1 MPYALCPVQIQGEQ
15 CPQDITNAMIPEK
28 FIQSNL
34 QGISFI
40 GPEIILTLA
49 MLALLLVGVLLPY
62 WRHRSVFTVLALV
75 ALAGS
80 LLPLWKLPA
89 PEPNLTYL
97 SDLFVW
103 DWLTFFFKPFFVA
116 AGAFVVLLTQGSSEI
131 DNVEYSECTILV
143 LAVTMGMMLLV
154 ASTDL
159 LMIYLAF
166 ETMGIL
172 SYLLVGIRAR
182 DLRSGEAAL
191 KYVLYGAFTSGA
203 MLFGFSLLFGLAGT
217 TDLLEISQRVAA
229 ASQHPQYKIL
239 LIVAVLFFLAGL
251 LFKTASF
258 PFHFWCPDVYE
269 GAATPITAFLSVG
282 PKAAG
287 FALFIRL
294 FYPLFASTGEAGA
307 YEAISGLD
315 WPSILALVSAITM
328 TLGNLAAIH
337 QNNLKRLLAYSS
349 IAHAGYLFMGI
360 VALSDF
366 GLRAVVFY
374 LVVYLF
380 MNLGAFGV
388 VTLVANAGGGEEIH
402 SYQGLGVRAPYTCV
416 AMAIFL
422 FSLIGLPPFA
432 GFVGKVYLFAAVIY
446 QKIYWLAVVAA
457 LNTVISLYY
466 YLRVIKAM
474 FLDKPTEAIQI
485 QVSLGSQAL
494 LLALLVP
501 TLGLGIYWQPLA
513 RVVNGMF

>member
-1 MPYALCPVQIQGEQ
+1 MTG
-15 CPQDITNAMIPEK
+15 IPEA
-28 FIQSNL
+28 FIKSNL
-34 QGISFI
+34 QGIAFI
-40 GPEIILTLA
+40 GPEIILTLVI
-49 MLALLLVGVLLPY
+49 LLILLVGVLLPY
-62 WRHRSVFTVLALV
+62 WRHRLLFTILAV
-75 ALAGS
+75 AGLAGS
-80 LLPLWKLPA
+80 LFPLWKLPQPA
-89 PEPNLTYL
+89 PDLTYL
-97 SDLFVW
+97 SELFVW
-103 DWLTFFFKPFFVA
+103 DWLTFLSKPFFV
-116 AGAFVVLLTQGSSEI
+116 VVGIFTILLTQISEEI
-131 DNVEYSECTILV
+131 DNTEYSECTILV
-143 LAVTMGMMLLV
+143 LTVTMGMMLLV

-182 DLRSGEAAL
+182 DERSGEAAL
-191 KYVLYGAFTSGA
+191 KYVLYGAFTSGT
-203 MLFGFSLLFGLAGT
+203 MLFGFSLLFGLAGS
-217 TDLLEISQRVAA
+217 TDLLEISQGVAL
-229 ASQHPQYKIL
+229 ASQNPQDRLL
-239 LIVAVLFFLAGL
+239 LIVAILFFLAGL

-269 GAATPITAFLSVG
+269 GAPTPITAFLSVG

-287 FALFIRL
+287 FVLFIRL
-294 FYPLFASTGEAGA
+294 FYPLFATGHDANV
-307 YEAISGLD
+307 YEAVSGLN

-349 IAHAGYLFMGI
+349 IAHAGYLLMGV
-360 VALSDF
+360 VALSDL
-366 GLRAVVFY
+366 GLRSVVFY

-380 MNLGAFGV
+380 MNLGAFAV
-388 VTLVANAGGGEEIH
+388 VTMVATAGGSEEID
-402 SYQGLGVRAPYTCV
+402 SYRGLGVRAPYVCV

-432 GFVGKVYLFAAVIY
+432 GFVGKVYLFAAVIS

-466 YLRVIKAM
+466 YLRIVKAM
-474 FLDKPTEAIQI
+474 FLEKPTEAIQI
-485 QVSLGSQAL
+485 QVPLSSQAL

-513 RVVNGMF
+513 RVVSGMF

>member
-1 MPYALCPVQIQGEQ
+1 M
-15 CPQDITNAMIPEK
+15 TSAMIPEN
-28 FIQSNL
+28 FIRSNL
-34 QGISFI
+34 QGIPFVA
-40 GPEIILTLA
+40 PELILTATIIIILIVGVILRYWRYRRVFTL
-49 MLALLLVGVLLPY
+49 LALLG
-62 WRHRSVFTVLALV
+62 
-75 ALAGS
+75 LAGS
-80 LLPLWKLPA
+80 LLPLWKLPK
-89 PEPNLTYL
+89 PQPNLTYL
-97 SDLFVW
+97 SALFVW
-103 DWLTFFFKPFFVA
+103 DWLTFFFKPFFVVA
-116 AGAFVVLLTQGSSEI
+116 AGFVILLTHGSSEI
-131 DNVEYSECTILV
+131 DNLEYSECMVLV

-154 ASTDL
+154 ATTDL

-172 SYLLVGIRAR
+172 SYLLVGMKAGDI
-182 DLRSGEAAL
+182 RSGEAAL
-191 KYVLYGAFTSGA
+191 KYVLYGAFTSGT

-217 TDLLEISQRVAA
+217 TDILEISRQVVAA
-229 ASQHPQYKIL
+229 SENPQDKIL

-269 GAATPITAFLSVG
+269 GAPTPITAFLSVG

-294 FYPLFASTGEAGA
+294 FYPLFTIAGQGGA
-307 YEAISGLD
+307 YQSIAGLD
-315 WPSILALVSAITM
+315 WPSMLALVSAVTM

-349 IAHAGYLFMGI
+349 IAHAGYLLMGI
-360 VALSDF
+360 VALSNF
-366 GLRAVVFY
+366 GLRAVIFY

-380 MNLGAFGV
+380 MNLGAFAV
-388 VTLVANAGGGEEIH
+388 VTLVAGSGGSEEID
-402 SYQGLGVRAPYTCV
+402 SYRGLGSKAPYLCV
-416 AMAIFL
+416 AMAVFL

-446 QKIYWLAVVAA
+446 KKIYWLAVVAA
-457 LNTVISLYY
+457 LNTVVSLYY
-466 YLRVIKAM
+466 YLRVVKAM
-474 FLDKPTEAIQI
+474 FLEKPTEAIQM

-494 LLALLVP
+494 LLALLIP

-513 RVVNGMF
+513 SVVSGIF

>member
-1 MPYALCPVQIQGEQ
+1 
-15 CPQDITNAMIPEK
+15 MIPEN
-28 FIQSNL
+28 FIKSNL
-34 QGISFI
+34 EGISFI
-40 GPEIILTLA
+40 APEIILTLVI
-49 MLALLLVGVLLPY
+49 LLILLVGIVLPY
-62 WRHRSVFTVLALV
+62 RRHRLLFTILAL
-75 ALAGS
+75 AGLAGS
-80 LLPLWKLPA
+80 LLPLWKLPQPA
-89 PEPNLTYL
+89 PDLTYL

-103 DWLTFFFKPFFVA
+103 DWLTFFARPFFA
-116 AGAFVVLLTQGSSEI
+116 AVGVFTILLTQVSGEI
-131 DNVEYSECTILV
+131 DNTEYSECTILV

-159 LMIYLAF
+159 LMIFLAF

-182 DLRSGEAAL
+182 DERSGEAAL
-191 KYVLYGAFTSGA
+191 KYVLYGAFTSGT
-203 MLFGFSLLFGLAGT
+203 MLFGFSLLFGLAGS
-217 TDLLEISQRVAA
+217 TDLLEISQGVAL
-229 ASQHPQYKIL
+229 ASQHPQDRLL
-239 LIVAVLFFLAGL
+239 LIVAILFFLAGL

-269 GAATPITAFLSVG
+269 GAPTPITAFLSVG

-287 FALFIRL
+287 FVLFIRL
-294 FYPLFASTGEAGA
+294 FYPLFTTGQDANV
-307 YEAISGLD
+307 YEAVSGLD
-315 WPSILALVSAITM
+315 WPSILALISAITM

-349 IAHAGYLFMGI
+349 IAHAGYLLMGV
-360 VALSDF
+360 VALSDL
-366 GLRAVVFY
+366 GLRSVVFY
-374 LVVYLF
+374 LVIYLF
-380 MNLGAFGV
+380 MNLGAFAV
-388 VTLVANAGGGEEIH
+388 VTMVATAGGSEEID
-402 SYQGLGVRAPYTCV
+402 SYRGLGVRAPYVCV

-432 GFVGKVYLFAAVIY
+432 GFVGKVYLFAAVIS

-466 YLRVIKAM
+466 YLRIVKAM
-474 FLDKPTEAIQI
+474 FLEKPTEAIPI
-485 QVSLGSQAL
+485 QVPLISQAV

-513 RVVNGMF
+513 RVVSGMF

>member
-1 MPYALCPVQIQGEQ
+1 
-15 CPQDITNAMIPEK
+15 MIPEE
-28 FIQSNL
+28 FIKSNL
-34 QGISFI
+34 QGIPFV
-40 GPEIILTLA
+40 GPEIILTVTILI
-49 MLALLLVGVLLPY
+49 LLIVGVMLPY
-62 WRHRSVFTVLALV
+62 WRYRLVFTVLALV
-75 ALAGS
+75 GLAGS
-80 LLPLWKLPA
+80 LLPLWKLPT
-89 PEPNLTYL
+89 PGPDLTYL
-97 SDLFVW
+97 SGLFVW
-103 DWLTFFFKPFFVA
+103 DWLTFFFKPFFVVA
-116 AGAFVVLLTQGSSEI
+116 AAFVVLLTQGSNEI
-131 DNVEYSECTILV
+131 ENAEYSESIVLV

-154 ASTDL
+154 SSTDL

-182 DLRSGEAAL
+182 DIRSGEAAL
-191 KYVLYGAFTSGA
+191 KYVLYGAFTSGT
-203 MLFGFSLLFGLAGT
+203 MLFGFSLLFGLSGT
-217 TDLLEISQRVAA
+217 TDLMEISRQVVA
-229 ASQHPQYKIL
+229 ASQHSQDKIL
-239 LIVAVLFFLAGL
+239 LVVAVLFFLAGL

-269 GAATPITAFLSVG
+269 GAPTPITAFLSVG

-294 FYPLFASTGEAGA
+294 FYPLFASVGEGGA

-315 WPSILALVSAITM
+315 WPAILALISAITM

-349 IAHAGYLFMGI
+349 IAHAGYLLMGI
-360 VALSDF
+360 VSLSDF
-366 GLRAVVFY
+366 GLRGVIFY

-388 VTLVANAGGGEEIH
+388 VSLVASSGGSEEIH
-402 SYQGLGVRAPYTCV
+402 SYRGLGSSAPYLCV

-446 QKIYWLAVVAA
+446 KKIYWLAVVAA
-457 LNTVISLYY
+457 VNTVISLYY
-466 YLRVIKAM
+466 YLRVVKAM
-474 FLDKPTEAIQI
+474 FLEKPTEAIRL
-485 QVSLGSQAL
+485 QVSFGSQTL
-494 LLALLVP
+494 LLALVVP

-513 RVVNGMF
+513 KIVGGMF

>member
-1 MPYALCPVQIQGEQ
+1 MT
-15 CPQDITNAMIPEK
+15 DAMIPEG
-28 FIQSNL
+28 FIQSNI
-34 QGISFI
+34 QGAAFI
-40 GPEIILTLA
+40 APEIILAAT
-49 MLALLLVGVLLPY
+49 MLILLLAGVILPY
-62 WRHRSVFTVLALV
+62 WRHRLVFTVLAIGG
-75 ALAGS
+75 LAGS
-80 LLPLWKLPA
+80 LLPLWKLPT

-97 SDLFVW
+97 SELFVW
-103 DWLTFFFKPFFVA
+103 DWLTFFFKPFFVV
-116 AGAFVVLLTQGSSEI
+116 AGAFVILLTQGSREI
-131 DNVEYSECTILV
+131 DNMEYSECTILV

-159 LMIYLAF
+159 LMVYLAF

-191 KYVLYGAFTSGA
+191 KYVLYGAFTSGT

-217 TDLLEISQRVAA
+217 TELLEISQQVAA
-229 ASQHPQYKIL
+229 ASQHPQDKVL

-258 PFHFWCPDVYE
+258 PFHFWCPDVYQ
-269 GAATPITAFLSVG
+269 GAPTPITAFLSVG

-294 FYPLFASTGEAGA
+294 FYPLFALAGGTGT
-307 YEAISGLD
+307 YEAIAGLD

-328 TLGNLAAIH
+328 TLGNLAAMH

-388 VTLVANAGGGEEIH
+388 VTLVADAGGSEEID
-402 SYQGLGVRAPYTCV
+402 SYRGLGSRAPYICV
-416 AMAIFL
+416 AMAVFL

-446 QKIYWLAVVAA
+446 KKMYWLAAVAA

-466 YLRVIKAM
+466 YLRVVKAM
-474 FLDKPTEAIQI
+474 FLEKPTEAIQI
-485 QVSLGSQAL
+485 RVSLGSQAL

-513 RVVNGMF
+513 RVVGGMF

>member
-1 MPYALCPVQIQGEQ
+1 MT
-15 CPQDITNAMIPEK
+15 DAMIPESFLQSNIQGLK
-28 FIQSNL
+28 FIA
-34 QGISFI
+34 
-40 GPEIILTLA
+40 PEISLTVTMLVILLA
-49 MLALLLVGVLLPY
+49 GVILPY
-62 WRHRSVFTVLALV
+62 WRHRLIFTILALV
-75 ALAGS
+75 GLAGS
-80 LLPLWKLPA
+80 LLPLLKLPTPA
-89 PEPNLTYL
+89 PDLSYL
-97 SDLFVW
+97 SQLFVW
-103 DWLTFFFKPFFVA
+103 DWLTFFFKPFFVVT
-116 AGAFVVLLTQGSSEI
+116 GALVILLIQGSSEI
-131 DNVEYSECTILV
+131 DNMEYSECTIMV
-143 LAVTMGMMLLV
+143 LAVTMAMMLLV
-154 ASTDL
+154 AATDL

-191 KYVLYGAFTSGA
+191 KYVLYGAFTSGT

-217 TDLLEISQRVAA
+217 TDLLVISQKVAA
-229 ASQHPQYKIL
+229 ASQHPQDKIL

-269 GAATPITAFLSVG
+269 GAPTPITAFLSVG

-294 FYPLFASTGEAGA
+294 FYPLFSVANEAGA
-307 YEAISGLD
+307 YEALSGLD

-328 TLGNLAAIH
+328 TLGNLAAMH

-366 GLRAVVFY
+366 GLRGVVFY

-388 VTLVANAGGGEEIH
+388 VTLVASAGGSEEID
-402 SYQGLGVRAPYTCV
+402 SYRGLGSRAPYLCV
-416 AMAIFL
+416 AMAVFL

-446 QKIYWLAVVAA
+446 KKIYWLAVVAA

-466 YLRVIKAM
+466 YLRIVKAM
-474 FLDKPTEAIQI
+474 FLEKSTEAIQLRI
-485 QVSLGSQAL
+485 SLGSQTL
-494 LLALLVP
+494 LAALLVP

-513 RVVNGMF
+513 KVVNGMF

>member
-1 MPYALCPVQIQGEQ
+1 
-15 CPQDITNAMIPEK
+15 MIPEE
-28 FIQSNL
+28 FIKSNL

-40 GPEIILTLA
+40 GPEIILA
-49 MLALLLVGVLLPY
+49 MAMMILLIAGVILPY
-62 WRHRSVFTVLALV
+62 WRHRSVFTILALV
-75 ALAGS
+75 GLAGS
-80 LLPLWKLPA
+80 LLPLWKLPT
-89 PEPNLTYL
+89 PDPSLTYL
-97 SDLFVW
+97 SKLFVW
-103 DWLTFFFKPFFVA
+103 DWLTFFFKPFFVVA
-116 AGAFVVLLTQGSSEI
+116 AAFVVLMTHGSREI
-131 DNVEYSECTILV
+131 DNVEYSESTILV

-191 KYVLYGAFTSGA
+191 KYVLYGAFTSGT
-203 MLFGFSLLFGLAGT
+203 MLFGFSLLFGLAGS
-217 TDLLEISQRVAA
+217 TDLLEISQQVAA
-229 ASQHPQYKIL
+229 ASQHPQDKIL
-239 LIVAVLFFLAGL
+239 LIVAVMFFLAGL

-269 GAATPITAFLSVG
+269 GAPTPITAFLSVG

-294 FYPLFASTGEAGA
+294 FYPLFSSAGETGA

-349 IAHAGYLFMGI
+349 IAHAGYLLMGI
-360 VALSDF
+360 VALSEL
-366 GLRAVVFY
+366 GLRSVVFY

-380 MNLGAFGV
+380 MNLGAFAV
-388 VTLVANAGGGEEIH
+388 VTLVASAGGSEEIH
-402 SYQGLGVRAPYTCV
+402 SYRGLGSRAPYVCV

-446 QKIYWLAVVAA
+446 KKIYWLALVAA

-466 YLRVIKAM
+466 YLRVVKAM
-474 FLDKPTEAIQI
+474 FLEKSTEPIQI
-485 QVSLGSQAL
+485 QVSFGSQVIL
-494 LLALLVP
+494 FALLVP

-513 RVVNGMF
+513 SVVSGMF

>member
-1 MPYALCPVQIQGEQ
+1 MTG
-15 CPQDITNAMIPEK
+15 IPEE

-34 QGISFI
+34 EGISFI

-49 MLALLLVGVLLPY
+49 ILLLLCVGIVLPY
-62 WRHRSVFTVLALV
+62 WRHRLVFTILAV
-75 ALAGS
+75 AGLAGS
-80 LLPLWKLPA
+80 LLPLWKLPQPA
-89 PEPNLTYL
+89 PDLTYL
-97 SDLFVW
+97 SGLFVW
-103 DWLTFFFKPFFVA
+103 DWLTFLSKPFFA
-116 AGAFVVLLTQGSSEI
+116 VVGVFTILLTQVSEEI
-131 DNVEYSECTILV
+131 DNSEYSESAVLV
-143 LAVTMGMMLLV
+143 LSVTMGMMLLV

-159 LMIYLAF
+159 LMIFLAF

-182 DLRSGEAAL
+182 DERSGEAAL

-203 MLFGFSLLFGLAGT
+203 MLFGFSLLFGLAGN
-217 TDLLEISQRVAA
+217 TDLSEISRQVAL
-229 ASQHPQYKIL
+229 ASQHPQDRLL
-239 LIVAVLFFLAGL
+239 LIVAVLFFLAG
-251 LFKTASF
+251 S
-258 PFHFWCPDVYE
+258 
-269 GAATPITAFLSVG
+269 TPITAFLSVG

-294 FYPLFASTGEAGA
+294 FYPLFATGHEANI
-307 YEAISGLD
+307 YEAVSGLD

-349 IAHAGYLFMGI
+349 IAHAGYLLMGV
-360 VALSDF
+360 VALSDL
-366 GLRAVVFY
+366 GLRSVVFY

-380 MNLGAFGV
+380 MNLGAFAV
-388 VTLVANAGGGEEIH
+388 VTMVVTAGGSEEIE
-402 SYQGLGVRAPYTCV
+402 SYRGLGVRAPYVCV

-432 GFVGKVYLFAAVIY
+432 GFVGKVYLFAAVIS

-466 YLRVIKAM
+466 YLRIVKAM
-474 FLDKPTEAIQI
+474 FLEKPTEAIQI
-485 QVSLGSQAL
+485 HVPLSSQAL

-501 TLGLGIYWQPLA
+501 TLGLGVYWQPLA
-513 RVVNGMF
+513 RVVSGMF

>member
-1 MPYALCPVQIQGEQ
+1 
-15 CPQDITNAMIPEK
+15 MIPES
-28 FIQSNL
+28 FIQSNI
-34 QGISFI
+34 QGAAYIA
-40 GPEIILTLA
+40 PEIILAAT
-49 MLALLLVGVLLPY
+49 MLILLLAGVILPY
-62 WRHRSVFTVLALV
+62 WRHRLVFTVLAIGG
-75 ALAGS
+75 LAGS
-80 LLPLWKLPA
+80 LLPLWKLPT

-97 SDLFVW
+97 SELFVW
-103 DWLTFFFKPFFVA
+103 DWLTFFFKPFFVV
-116 AGAFVVLLTQGSSEI
+116 AGAFVILLTQGSREI
-131 DNVEYSECTILV
+131 DNMEYNECTILV

-159 LMIYLAF
+159 LMVYLAF

-172 SYLLVGIRAR
+172 SYLLVGIRTR
-182 DLRSGEAAL
+182 DLCSGEAAL
-191 KYVLYGAFTSGA
+191 KYVLYGAFTSGT

-217 TDLLEISQRVAA
+217 TELLEISQQVAA
-229 ASQHPQYKIL
+229 ASQHPQDKLL

-258 PFHFWCPDVYE
+258 PFHFWCPDVYQ
-269 GAATPITAFLSVG
+269 GAPTPITAFLSVG

-294 FYPLFASTGEAGA
+294 FYQLFALAGGTGT
-307 YEAISGLD
+307 YEAIAGLD

-328 TLGNLAAIH
+328 TLGNLAAMH

-388 VTLVANAGGGEEIH
+388 VTLVADAGGSEEID
-402 SYQGLGVRAPYTCV
+402 SYRGLGSRAPYICV
-416 AMAIFL
+416 AMAVFL
-422 FSLIGLPPFA
+422 FSLVGLPPFA

-446 QKIYWLAVVAA
+446 KKIYWLAVVAA

-466 YLRVIKAM
+466 YLRVVKAM
-474 FLDKPTEAIQI
+474 FLEKPTEAIQI
-485 QVSLGSQAL
+485 RVSLGSQAL
-494 LLALLVP
+494 LLTLLVP
-501 TLGLGIYWQPLA
+501 TLVLGIYWQPLA
-513 RVVNGMF
+513 RVVGGMF

>member
-1 MPYALCPVQIQGEQ
+1 
-15 CPQDITNAMIPEK
+15 MIPEE

-34 QGISFI
+34 EGIAFI

-49 MLALLLVGVLLPY
+49 ILLLLCVGIVLPY
-62 WRHRSVFTVLALV
+62 WRHRLVFTILAVAGLV
-75 ALAGS
+75 GS
-80 LLPLWKLPA
+80 LFPLWKLPQPA
-89 PEPNLTYL
+89 PDLTYL
-97 SDLFVW
+97 SGLFVW
-103 DWLTFFFKPFFVA
+103 DWLTFLSKPFFV
-116 AGAFVVLLTQGSSEI
+116 VVGVFTILLTQISEEI
-131 DNVEYSECTILV
+131 DNTEYSECTILV

-159 LMIYLAF
+159 LMIFLAF

-182 DLRSGEAAL
+182 DERSGEAAL

-203 MLFGFSLLFGLAGT
+203 MLFGFSLLFGLAGS
-217 TDLLEISQRVAA
+217 TDLSEISRQVAF
-229 ASQHPQYKIL
+229 ASQHPQDRLL
-239 LIVAVLFFLAGL
+239 LIVAILFFIAGL

-258 PFHFWCPDVYE
+258 PFHFWCPAVYE
-269 GAATPITAFLSVG
+269 GAPTPITAFLSVG

-294 FYPLFASTGEAGA
+294 FYPLFATGHEANI
-307 YEAISGLD
+307 YEAVSGLD

-349 IAHAGYLFMGI
+349 IAHAGYLLMGV
-360 VALSDF
+360 VALSDL
-366 GLRAVVFY
+366 GLRSVVFY

-380 MNLGAFGV
+380 MNLGAFAV
-388 VTLVANAGGGEEIH
+388 VTMVVTAGGSEEID
-402 SYQGLGVRAPYTCV
+402 SYRGLGVRAPYVCV

-432 GFVGKVYLFAAVIY
+432 GFVGKVYLFAAVIS

-466 YLRVIKAM
+466 YLRIVKAM
-474 FLDKPTEAIQI
+474 FLEKPTEAIQ
-485 QVSLGSQAL
+485 VHVPLSSQAL

-501 TLGLGIYWQPLA
+501 TLGLGVYWQPLA
-513 RVVNGMF
+513 RVVSGMF

>member
-1 MPYALCPVQIQGEQ
+1 MTG
-15 CPQDITNAMIPEK
+15 IPES
-28 FIQSNL
+28 FIQSNI
-34 QGISFI
+34 QGLKFV

-49 MLALLLVGVLLPY
+49 ILILLGAGVILPY
-62 WRHRSVFTVLALV
+62 WRHRTIFTVLALV
-75 ALAGS
+75 GLAGS
-80 LLPLWKLPA
+80 LLPLWKLPQPA
-89 PEPNLTYL
+89 PDLTYL
-97 SDLFVW
+97 SELFVW
-103 DWLTFFFKPFFVA
+103 DWLTFFFKPFFA
-116 AGAFVVLLTQGSSEI
+116 LAGVFTILLTQVTGEI
-131 DNVEYSECTILV
+131 DNTEYSECTILV
-143 LAVTMGMMLLV
+143 LSVTMGMMLLV

-182 DLRSGEAAL
+182 DIRSGEAAL
-191 KYVLYGAFTSGA
+191 KYVLYGAFTSGT

-217 TDLLEISQRVAA
+217 TDLLEISQKVAV
-229 ASQHPQYKIL
+229 ASSHPQDRIL
-239 LIVAVLFFLAGL
+239 LLLAVLFFLAGL

-269 GAATPITAFLSVG
+269 GAPTPITAFLSVG

-287 FALFIRL
+287 FTLFIRL
-294 FYPLFASTGEAGA
+294 FYPLFATGQDTAV

-315 WPSILALVSAITM
+315 WPTVLAWISAITM

-349 IAHAGYLFMGI
+349 IAHAGYLLMGV
-360 VALSDF
+360 VALSEM
-366 GLRAVVFY
+366 GLRSVVFY

-388 VTLVANAGGGEEIH
+388 VTMVAGAGGSEDIQ
-402 SYQGLGVRAPYTCV
+402 SYRGLGSKAPYICV
-416 AMAIFL
+416 AMAVFL

-432 GFVGKVYLFAAVIY
+432 GFVGKVYLFAAVISK
-446 QKIYWLAVVAA
+446 KIYWLAVVAA

-466 YLRVIKAM
+466 YLRVVKAM
-474 FLDKPTEAIQI
+474 FLEQPTEVVQI
-485 QVSLGSQAL
+485 KVPLSSQAIL
-494 LLALLVP
+494 TALMIP
-501 TLGLGIYWQPLA
+501 TLGLGVYWQPLA
-513 RVVNGMF
+513 RVVSGMF

>member
-1 MPYALCPVQIQGEQ
+1 
-15 CPQDITNAMIPEK
+15 MIPES

-34 QGISFI
+34 QGIAYL

-49 MLALLLVGVLLPY
+49 ILLLLLAGVILPY
-62 WRHRSVFTVLALV
+62 WRHRIIFTVLAL
-75 ALAGS
+75 AGLIGS
-80 LLPLWKLPA
+80 LLPLWELPT

-97 SDLFVW
+97 SGLFVW
-103 DWLTFFFKPFFVA
+103 DWLTFFFKPFFVV
-116 AGAFVVLLTQGSSEI
+116 AGAFVIFLTHGSREL
-131 DNVEYSECTILV
+131 DNVEYNECTILV

-191 KYVLYGAFTSGA
+191 KYVLYGAFTSGC
-203 MLFGFSLLFGLAGT
+203 MLFGFSLLFGLAGST
-217 TDLLEISQRVAA
+217 GLLEISQQVAA
-229 ASQHPQYKIL
+229 ASQNPQDKIL

-269 GAATPITAFLSVG
+269 GAPTPITAFLSVG

-287 FALFIRL
+287 FVLFIRL
-294 FYPLFASTGEAGA
+294 FYPLFSSAREAGT
-307 YEAISGLD
+307 YEAIAGID

-349 IAHAGYLFMGI
+349 IAHAGYLLMGV
-360 VALSDF
+360 VALSDL
-366 GLRAVVFY
+366 GLRSVVFY

-380 MNLGAFGV
+380 MNLGAFAV
-388 VTLVANAGGGEEIH
+388 VTLVASAGGSEEID
-402 SYQGLGVRAPYTCV
+402 SYRGLGSSAPYICV

-446 QKIYWLAVVAA
+446 KKIYWLAVVAA

-466 YLRVIKAM
+466 YLRIVKAM
-474 FLDKPTEAIQI
+474 FLEKPTETVQI
-485 QVSLGSQAL
+485 QVSLGSQVLLSAL
-494 LLALLVP
+494 MVP

-513 RVVNGMF
+513 RVVSRMF